1 MTTQT
6 AHPITRT
13 RAVRR
18 PTGGRTGTWRRVQPV
33 AALLAV
39 VLLIGMPLWIVVVT
53 AGKTQ
58 AEALNPN
65 LSLPSTWQYL
75 ENFAAVW
82 DQGRVP
88 AGFFGS
94 LLIMVPAVIGVL
106 VLGSLASWVLARR
119 STRGYAVLYA
129 LAISGIVLP
138 PAVVTIVLLL
148 RQLGLAGTAIG
159 MIGVYMGMY
168 MSTVIFF
175 VTGFVRTIPHE
186 LEEAARV
193 DGARPLRV
201 FGTIILPLLVPV
213 LSTATILI
221 CLYVWND
228 VFYAFFVVGG
238 RLDTLPLN
246 LFQVASAG
254 LYLDNWHLIFAYVIL
269 MSLPL
274 LVVFVIAQRKIISGI
289 TSGAVK

>member
-119 STRGYAVLYA
+119 TTRGYAVLYA

-274 LVVFVIAQRKIISGI
+274 LVVFVVAQRKIISGI